1 MVIKKEDL
9 IDVEVNIVDKEI
21 EELLINW
28 CMGDYTLFGS
38 VLAEV
43 ENIGDRIILLNYN
56 ESKNSFMTF
65 DKNSNPLS
73 IYLFMDDKIAD
84 TRKML
89 IEKYGYVSE
98 YLFNNYYPC
107 ICIDKVKSDN
117 NVSSK
122 KLMRNKPLDKK
133 RMLYYSI

>member
-9 IDVEVNIVDKEI
+9 IDVEVNIVEKEI
-21 EELLINW
+21 EDLLVNW

-43 ENIGDRIILLNYN
+43 ENIGDRVIFLNYN
-56 ESKNSFMTF
+56 KDNNSFMTF

-98 YLFNNYYPC
+98 YFFNNFYPC
-107 ICIDKVKSDN
+107 ICIDKVKSN
-117 NVSSK
+117 NNEFSK
-122 KLMRNKPLDKK
+122 KLTRKKPLDKNH
-133 RMLYYSI
+133 MLYYSI